1 MNKDNLEQLIHNYME
16 KYDLLN
22 DAEHDEIYK
31 WKAVNH
37 FQKYWDLDTDEFGEM
52 FKQAMEKSFNLINNG
67 IVQPTSGIVFLCKQ
81 DKKTEREVQEEFR
94 KLLAPDEGNIK
105 VRQGRINMFVDAI
118 NEK

>member
-31 WKAVNH
+31 WNAVNH

-94 KLLAPDEGNIK
+94 KLLAPDEGETGSYSY
-105 VRQGRINMFVDAI
+105 VC
-118 NEK
+118 

>member
-1 MNKDNLEQLIHNYME
+1 MIIWKNMI
-16 KYDLLN
+16 LLN

-31 WKAVNH
+31 WNAVNH

-81 DKKTEREVQEEFR
+81 DKKNR
-94 KLLAPDEGNIK
+94 KRSTRRNFESC
-105 VRQGRINMFVDAI
+105 
-118 NEK
+118 

>member
-31 WKAVNH
+31 WNAVNH

-52 FKQAMEKSFNLINNG
+52 FKQARKNPSISSTTVLSSQRVELSFCANRIRKQKEKY
-67 IVQPTSGIVFLCKQ
+67 
-81 DKKTEREVQEEFR
+81 KKNFESC
-94 KLLAPDEGNIK
+94 
-105 VRQGRINMFVDAI
+105 
-118 NEK
+118 